1 MIKSP
6 ASWPG
11 AFSSFLSANPQGSKA
26 SFKGFLLK
34 GSKVSIRVYRVPFK
48 GIYKGCFKRIY
59 REYYEGSTGVT
70 RGLCRGTL
78 RALSF
83 HSFLSAK

>member
-1 MIKSP
+1 MQGLGFGV
-6 ASWPG
+6 SWVPFKG
-11 AFSSFLSANPQGSKA
+11 KGCFKGIYKG

-70 RGLCRGTL
+70 RGL
-78 RALSF
+78 
-83 HSFLSAK
+83 

>member
-1 MIKSP
+1 M
-6 ASWPG
+6 G
-11 AFSSFLSANPQGSKA
+11 FHGFLLKARVALKGSIRVPLKG

-70 RGLCRGTL
+70 RGL
-78 RALSF
+78 
-83 HSFLSAK
+83 